1 MLAGTCYP
9 SSQVTEAGE
18 SWVQGQLG
26 LHNTPLSQTQKKK
39 NLSNSGL
46 WTFSAPLST
55 AQQRLRDNQSLS
67 KSDVPSAH
75 GPANRNR
82 KPGLS

>member
-1 MLAGTCYP
+1 MLACTCNP
-9 SSQVTEAGE
+9 GSQVTEAGG
-18 SWVQGQLG
+18 SQVQGQLG
-26 LHNTPLSQTQKKK
+26 RYNTALSQTQKKK

-75 GPANRNR
+75 GPANQNR